1 MSYILSSYKLSFSA
15 LLLDRSSALFSKIR
29 CLLPVMKDKT
39 MELLLIIVLL
49 FVLFGGGF
57 GFYRGGYYRQGGPVG
72 IGGILGLIA
81 IVLVIGWLVHGHIGG
96 VSL

>member
-1 MSYILSSYKLSFSA
+1 MRASAHLSGQSFGSFSRH
-15 LLLDRSSALFSKIR
+15 LVSTFPDIR
-29 CLLPVMKDKT
+29 YRPPVLKDKT
-39 MELLLIIVLL
+39 MELLLLIVLL

-81 IVLVIGWLVHGHIGG
+81 VVLVIGWLVHGHIGG
-96 VSL
+96 VSF